1 MHDLTATKFVC
12 HVCSDRSG
20 LTTTF
25 ARWRG
30 APTTAPQLSS
40 YLRALIEKP
49 RLRANR
55 ARDEAAAGQLETRHR
70 SRKHPTSVIG
80 VPKAGPKRGGDA
92 PAKSRH
98 PNVRDG
104 GLAGAAIIFSI
115 EGNLLTLA
123 KAAQAGALQR
133 CGMDENVL
141 AAAVRL
147 DESEAFL
154 FVVELYGA
162 VRHGRI
168 PLTG

>member
-92 PAKSRH
+92 PRNHAIRMFATAVL
-98 PNVRDG
+98 PVRRSSSG
-104 GLAGAAIIFSI
+104 SKETF
-115 EGNLLTLA
+115 
-123 KAAQAGALQR
+123 
-133 CGMDENVL
+133 
-141 AAAVRL
+141 
-147 DESEAFL
+147 
-154 FVVELYGA
+154 
-162 VRHGRI
+162 
-168 PLTG
+168 